1 MQLLLYFAAFLLL
14 VVSAAHSYLGERYLL
29 VRLFR
34 RDDLPRVFGTSES
47 FKLTLRFGWHVASV
61 AWMGLAAVLVALAH
75 PPVDARVIGVVVG
88 ITFLIHFL
96 IALIASKGK
105 HLSWIAFLAVGLFAI
120 VATMGSAHAAEPVD
134 RERALEIAEAYF
146 SAHVGCGGL
155 DDVTD
160 GGDRWVIHARVGY
173 AGSPVN
179 GFYIDKKTG
188 VLTVP
193 PARGSTVSDQSVLPA
208 VHALH
213 RSAIRQNRS
222 PQMERCRGPNRRGS
236 ADLHERYQMAMPDR
250 ID

>member
-1 MQLLLYFAAFLLL
+1 MHILLYFAAFLLL

-34 RDDLPRVFGTSES
+34 RDDLPRLFGTPEN

-61 AWMGLAAVLVALAH
+61 AWMGLAAVLVTLAH
-75 PPVDARVIGVVVG
+75 PPADVRVIGVVVG

-96 IALIASKGK
+96 ISLIASKGK

-134 RERALEIAEAYF
+134 RMRALEIAKAYF
-146 SAHVGCGGL
+146 SAHVGCGGF

-173 AGSPVN
+173 AGTPVK
-179 GFYIDKKTG
+179 GYYIDKKTG
-188 VLTVP
+188 VLTPP
-193 PARGSTVSDQSVLPA
+193 PAPGSKVSAEPGFPASAFVALPDEA
-208 VHALH
+208 ALLL
-213 RSAIRQNRS
+213 
-222 PQMERCRGPNRRGS
+222 EGPR
-236 ADLHERYQMAMPDR
+236 
-250 ID
+250 